1 MAIDDA
7 HAMIAALADPEALYV
22 FGVITA
28 RTSRIG
34 MTEKPGTRSTP
45 YVTPFGVMQATE
57 LSRDAVEAAAER
69 LKLAGLLEVLHDDE
83 RRYNNW
89 RVSEAALAAAVT
101 RAGHRE

>member
-1 MAIDDA
+1 MDIDDA

-22 FGVITA
+22 FGVIAA

-34 MTEKPGTRSTP
+34 MIEEPGTRSTP

-69 LKLAGLLEVLHDDE
+69 LKLAGLLEVLHDASGGMD
-83 RRYNNW
+83 NW

-101 RAGHRE
+101 RAGHLE